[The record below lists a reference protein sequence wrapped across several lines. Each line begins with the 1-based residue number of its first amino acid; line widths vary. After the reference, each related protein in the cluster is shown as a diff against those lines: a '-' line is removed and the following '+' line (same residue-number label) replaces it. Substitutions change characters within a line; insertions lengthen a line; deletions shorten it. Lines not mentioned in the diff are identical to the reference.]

1 MTVERPFLIGL
12 TGSIGMGKSTT
23 AEMFRN
29 AGIPVWDADA
39 AVARL
44 YQMGGA
50 AVGPMAALFPGTISD
65 GSVSKAALRE
75 ILKQAPDALAKI
87 EGVVHPLVQA
97 DRQAFI
103 ANNDADIVVL
113 DIPLLF
119 ETGSEDQF
127 DMVVVVSTSAENQ
140 RDRVLARPGM
150 TQERF
155 EFLLSKQMDD
165 AKKRKRT
172 EFVVDS
178 TSLGSAQRDV
188 DRIVAIAKARIAD
201 A

>member
-44 YQMGGA
+44 YQKGGT
-50 AVGPMAALFPGTISD
+50 AVGPMAALFPGAISD

-75 ILKQAPDALAKI
+75 ILEQAPDALAKI

-103 ANNDADIVVL
+103 ANSDADIVVL

-140 RDRVLARPGM
+140 RDRVLARAGM

-165 AKKRKRT
+165 AEKRKRT

-188 DRIVAIAKARIAD
+188 DRIVATAKARIAD